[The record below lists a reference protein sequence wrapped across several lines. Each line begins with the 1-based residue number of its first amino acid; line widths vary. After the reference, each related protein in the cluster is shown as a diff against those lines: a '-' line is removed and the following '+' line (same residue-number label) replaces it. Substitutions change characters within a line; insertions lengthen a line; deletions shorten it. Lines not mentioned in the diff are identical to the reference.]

1 MVRKTLRINQLNKE
15 ENVMQ
20 GPWIKVPK
28 PDDSRGRPGPKI
40 TEIHDDKKAKTLGY
54 PGGFVGGDHL

>member
-1 MVRKTLRINQLNKE
+1 MH
-15 ENVMQ
+15 

-40 TEIHDDKKAKTLGY
+40 TEIHDDDKAKSLGY